1 MSFNSVFDIIGP
13 VMVGPSSSHTA
24 GAARI
29 GQAARNL
36 LHGQPQWAKIHLYES
51 FAKTYK
57 GHGTDFALVGGL
69 LGFATDDPRMKKA
82 LKIAKDRGL
91 DVTFIENTAAVDHPN
106 TVRLRIG
113 NAEDQVELVG
123 VSIGGGK
130 IEITELNGFQLRL
143 SGHHPALFVM
153 HNDRFGAI
161 ASVTSILAKHKINI
175 GHMEVNRNDVGKD
188 TLMVIDTDQTVD
200 HVIIKELM
208 EAKNITHVSRMIG

>member
-1 MSFNSVFDIIGP
+1 
-13 VMVGPSSSHTA
+13 MVGPSSSHTA

-69 LGFATDDPRMKKA
+69 LGFATDDSRLKKA

-91 DVTFIENTAAVDHPN
+91 DVTFIDNTAAVDHQN

-113 NAEDQVELVG
+113 DAEDQVELFG
-123 VSIGGGK
+123 FSIGVAK
-130 IEITELNGFQLRL
+130 IDITVLNGFQLCL
-143 SGHHPALFVM
+143 YGNHPALFIM
-153 HNDRFGAI
+153 HNEHFI
-161 ASVTSILAKHKINI
+161 ANTSVTSILAKHK
-175 GHMEVNRNDVGKD
+175 
-188 TLMVIDTDQTVD
+188 
-200 HVIIKELM
+200 
-208 EAKNITHVSRMIG
+208 